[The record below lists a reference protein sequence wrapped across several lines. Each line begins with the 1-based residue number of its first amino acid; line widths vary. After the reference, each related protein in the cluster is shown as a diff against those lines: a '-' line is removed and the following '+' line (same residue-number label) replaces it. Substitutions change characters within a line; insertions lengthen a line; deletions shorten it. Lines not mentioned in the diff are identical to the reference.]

1 MIDRR
6 IQNTVSYIDNN
17 FTRDLSL
24 STLSDVACLSSFHLS
39 RLFSATVGKSITE
52 YIQQKRIE
60 YSKELIASTDLSIT
74 CISLEAGFNTIS
86 NFNRAFKQ
94 IVGCSPLRYKQ
105 QNSIK
110 EEEDS
115 RKKVAQIQ
123 RIQHN
128 YPISSFIRRI
138 IEMNLKEETL
148 GDMHVAYCTHK
159 GSYLET
165 GNLWKRLMEWTIPN
179 NLFPP
184 QYQYFGISY
193 DEPEVADDQKTSD
206 VCVILPNEYPETD
219 TSILYKT
226 VKGGLFLKYEYYDT
240 NERFGLVYKDV
251 VTDYL
256 PTSIYGL
263 DLDRC
268 FLEFIK
274 NDPFTDPEHKVR
286 VDLYIPVGLRTNDS
300 RQKRG

>member
-6 IQNTVSYIDNN
+6 IQNTIAYIDNN

-39 RLFSATVGKSITE
+39 RLFSSIVGKSITE
-52 YIQQKRIE
+52 YIQHKRIE
-60 YSKELIASTDLSIT
+60 YAKELIGSTDLSIT
-74 CISLEAGFNTIS
+74 CISLESGFNTIS
-86 NFNRAFKQ
+86 NFNRVFKQ
-94 IVGCSPLRYKQ
+94 TVGCSPLSYRQQYSNKQ
-105 QNSIK
+105 
-110 EEEDS
+110 EEDS

-123 RIQHN
+123 RMQHN

-138 IEMNLKEETL
+138 IEMNLKEELL

-159 GSYLET
+159 GSYLDT
-165 GNLWKRLMEWTIPN
+165 GILWKQLMEWTMRK
-179 NLFPP
+179 NLLPP
-184 QYQYFGISY
+184 QYQYFSISY

-206 VCVILPNEYPETD
+206 VCVILPSEYPETD
-219 TSILYKT
+219 TSILYKI

-286 VDLYIPVGLRTNDS
+286 IDLYIPVGLRSNA
-300 RQKRG
+300 